1 MIARHIHAHINC
13 RHIHA
18 HRKLPRSE
26 VYVGAYVPTEHGPAL
41 KSHARVEIKRVCTF
55 DYGVVVEEARACTCQ
70 DADGRGF
77 EHGKRA
83 ARAGDLEKVEHDH
96 SVSDDTQRMA
106 YLRAE
111 YDMRKTAAG

>member
-1 MIARHIHAHINC
+1 MW
-13 RHIHA
+13 
-18 HRKLPRSE
+18 
-26 VYVGAYVPTEHGPAL
+26 
-41 KSHARVEIKRVCTF
+41 
-55 DYGVVVEEARACTCQ
+55 ACTCRQ
-70 DADGRGF
+70 STDQPSSHMLEWRSRECVRLITGELWRRRAHAHAKTRMNQSLSNG
-77 EHGKRA
+77 ERA

>member
-1 MIARHIHAHINC
+1 MWACTC
-13 RHIHA
+13 RQSTDRPSSHM
-18 HRKLPRSE
+18 LEWRS
-26 VYVGAYVPTEHGPAL
+26 
-41 KSHARVEIKRVCTF
+41 RVRTF
-55 DYGVVVEEARACTCQ
+55 DYGGVVEEARACTCQ